1 MTNSANDNY
10 PVAINVTTSLR
21 TVPLTKYCELSG
33 EDIDSVRQR
42 LKRGTWVKGIHAFK
56 AEGVRE
62 LWIDLEAVEQWVRN
76 GGNSLAG

>member
-33 EDIDSVRQR
+33 EDIESVRTR
-42 LKRGTWVKGIHAFK
+42 IKRGTWVKGIHAFK
-56 AEGVRE
+56 TDGVRE
-62 LWIDLEAVEQWVRN
+62 LWIDLEAVERWIRN

>member
-33 EDIDSVRQR
+33 EDIESVRKR
-42 LKRGTWVKGIHAFK
+42 IKRGTWVKGIHAFK
-56 AEGVRE
+56 TDGVRE
-62 LWIDLEAVEQWVRN
+62 LLIDLEAVERWIRN

>member
-33 EDIDSVRQR
+33 EDIETVRQR
-42 LKRGTWVKGIHAFK
+42 IKRGHWVKGVHAIK
-56 AEGVRE
+56 PPHIRE
-62 LWIDLEAVEQWVRN
+62 LWIDLEAVEQWIRN
-76 GGNSLAG
+76 GGSSLAG

>member
-33 EDIDSVRQR
+33 EDIETVRQR
-42 LKRGTWVKGIHAFK
+42 IKRGHWVKGVHAIK
-56 AEGVRE
+56 PPHIRE
-62 LWIDLEAVEQWVRN
+62 LWIDLEAVERWIRN